1 MIARKYISATITLL
15 FMYLMT
21 GSSPAQIPAPR
32 QGGPVALAGG
42 TVVTVSGDIIY
53 GGTVVFEDGII
64 TAIGTDAAI
73 PEGAEI
79 MDVTGKFVLTQDFK
93 GFVLKNEIKGIEVV
107 TETLEEVILKVGG
120 GEVWHDFVL
129 YCISNNWGGVEN
141 LSLIPG
147 TVGAAPIQNIGAYGV
162 EQQDVFVKLEALNL
176 LSKEVEEF
184 DSERCN
190 FGYRD
195 SFFKK
200 WGKGNYVILNVFY
213 KLAKANYELNTSYG
227 DIEAQLI
234 TDKIDRPTLNDVS
247 NAVIKIRK
255 SKLPDPQTIGNSGSF
270 FKNPVVSK
278 ELFNTILADY
288 PDAKSYPINHTQV
301 KLPAGW
307 LIEKAGWKGSTF
319 DNRYGV
325 HKNQSLVLVNYGG
338 AKGKE
343 LKELA
348 LNIIRDIEMKFK
360 VKLEA
365 EVNIL

>member
-1 MIARKYISATITLL
+1 MKIESKKSLKEFNT
-15 FMYLMT
+15 F
-21 GSSPAQIPAPR
+21 G
-32 QGGPVALAGG
+32 
-42 TVVTVSGDIIY
+42 
-53 GGTVVFEDGII
+53 
-64 TAIGTDAAI
+64 
-73 PEGAEI
+73 
-79 MDVTGKFVLTQDFK
+79 MDVKAKKFAIFTSIEEIKSLFSEVGEEDYFILGGGSNILFTQDFK
-93 GFVLKNEIKGIEVV
+93 GFVLKNEIKGYEIIS
-107 TETLEEVILKVGG
+107 ETNLDVIVKVGG
-120 GEVWHDFVL
+120 GENWHNFVL
-129 YCISNNWGGVEN
+129 KCVDSSYGGVEN
-141 LSLIPG
+141 MSLIPG

-162 EQQDVFVKLEALNL
+162 EQKDVFVKLEALNL
-176 LSKEVEEF
+176 STLEVEEF
-184 DSERCN
+184 DLERCN

-213 KLAKANYELNTSYG
+213 KLAKANYKLNTSYG
-227 DIEAQLI
+227 DIETQLK
-234 TDKIDRPTLNDVS
+234 TDKIEIPTLKDVS

-255 SKLPDPQTIGNSGSF
+255 SKLPDPKEIGNSGSF
-270 FKNPVVSK
+270 FKNPVISN
-278 ELFNTILADY
+278 ELFDEILKSY
-288 PDAKSYPINHTQV
+288 PDVKSYPIDEERV
-301 KLPAGW
+301 KIPAGW

-348 LNIIRDIEMKFK
+348 LNIIRDIKIKFK